1 MSQPKTRVERL
12 KERYFDEDDHPYR
25 HLERT
30 IDQYLEP
37 HFTVLEAGC
46 GRKAEVL
53 SKYRG
58 RAARLIG
65 VDPVEFQL
73 EEGLEEIELQR
84 GDIGNT
90 GLPSSSVDLVI
101 SRALMEHLPKPR
113 EAFAEIHR
121 VLKPGGRYVYL
132 VPNFG
137 DYGSLI
143 AWLTPNSLHPAI
155 VKFVE
160 GRDVQ
165 DTFPA
170 YFRCS
175 TRGSTQNFC
184 DSTGLVLE
192 RCDYLGQY
200 PAYFQFNALLFW
212 LATGYEKLIS
222 SVRRAALPAR
232 LVARRR
238 AQAPVGRGLDPGSL
252 TQPRAAS
259 RASRASRRA
268 STSAESANS
277 AASSRSRSAS
287 SSSSIRIKQRA

>member
-1 MSQPKTRVERL
+1 VTEPSTRTRTERL
-12 KERYFDEDDHPYR
+12 KERYFDADDHPYR
-25 HLERT
+25 HLERE
-30 IDQYLEP
+30 IERHLEP

-46 GRKAEVL
+46 GRNAEVL

-73 EEGLEEIELQR
+73 AAGLDEIELQR
-84 GDIGNT
+84 GDIANT

-101 SRALMEHLPKPR
+101 SRALMEHLPHPR
-113 EAFAEIHR
+113 AAFAEIHR

-132 VPNFG
+132 VPNLG
-137 DYGSLI
+137 DYGSLV
-143 AWLTPNSLHPAI
+143 ALLTPNRLHPAV

-175 TRGSTQNFC
+175 TKGAIQKYC
-184 DSTGLVLE
+184 DSAGLRLE
-192 RCDYLGQY
+192 SCEYLGQY
-200 PAYFQFNALLFW
+200 PAYFQFNSFLFL

-222 SVRRAALPAR
+222 SVDALR
-232 LVARRR
+232 FLRGWLLVVVQKDA
-238 AQAPVGRGLDPGSL
+238 
-252 TQPRAAS
+252 
-259 RASRASRRA
+259 
-268 STSAESANS
+268 
-277 AASSRSRSAS
+277 
-287 SSSSIRIKQRA
+287 